1 MNDTVT
7 KSNSPSS
14 DDTPTFFL
22 RFLREVLA
30 SRSWMAGGPDK
41 DWLTLRVDFLG
52 ERAAILI
59 GEASLEKSE
68 PTESSKS
75 TRDVD
80 GS

>member
-1 MNDTVT
+1 
-7 KSNSPSS
+7 
-14 DDTPTFFL
+14 
-22 RFLREVLA
+22 
-30 SRSWMAGGPDK
+30 MAGGPDQ

-52 ERAAILI
+52 ERAAVLI